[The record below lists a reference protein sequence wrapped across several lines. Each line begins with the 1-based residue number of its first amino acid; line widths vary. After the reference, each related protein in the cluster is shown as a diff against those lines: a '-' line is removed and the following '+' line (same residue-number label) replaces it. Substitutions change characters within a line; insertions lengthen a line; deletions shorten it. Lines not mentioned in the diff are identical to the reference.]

1 MTFHFLEPQT
11 TDGSEK
17 VTEKRIPNAF
27 IDYRNEMMQY
37 NKDNL
42 PMTEFS
48 KLVSQNWRDM
58 PEDKKAE
65 RMRNYQIRRDQR
77 SSNTVNEHAIAVQ
90 KSESSCSIPSV
101 AIQMGERSDSNT
113 SMSVYRFNQ
122 YQPCSNLMNYQH
134 SVDEQ
139 MCENSDFNT
148 LIAAVDQINQC
159 HFFPNATNE
168 ENVVSR
174 HMGENF
180 DFNSSM
186 AEVGQFNLYQTFP
199 YVMNNENDVY
209 DLMSENLDNLSM
221 YQPFS
226 NIMIDEYI
234 LSGQMSES
242 LELNSSMEFN
252 QYQEYQGEYLDYD
265 STMASY
271 YQFNQY
277 QTFPNAR
284 NDEHYVVG
292 QTGESLD
299 LSPSIEFNQY
309 QGEYLDYDPSIA
321 SSYDQFN
328 QYQTSDSIPL
338 ITDMGTIY
346 NCPSVC

>member
-1 MTFHFLEPQT
+1 MNFHFLEPQT

-27 IDYRNEMMQY
+27 IYYRNEMMQY

-48 KLVSQNWRDM
+48 KIVSLLWRNM
-58 PEDKKAE
+58 PEDEKAE
-65 RMRNYQIRRDQR
+65 RIRNYQIRWEQR
-77 SSNTVNEHAIAVQ
+77 YSNTVNEHATAVQ
-90 KSESSCSIPSV
+90 NSKSSCSIPSV

-113 SMSVYRFNQ
+113 SMAVDRFNQ
-122 YQPCSNLMNYQH
+122 YQPCSNVMNYQH
-134 SVDEQ
+134 FVDGQ
-139 MCENSDFNT
+139 MDENSDSNT
-148 LIAAVDQINQC
+148 LIAAVGQFNQC
-159 HFFPNATNE
+159 HFFPNAANE

-174 HMGENF
+174 RMGE
-180 DFNSSM
+180 NSSM

-209 DLMSENLDNLSM
+209 DQMSESLDSNLSM
-221 YQPFS
+221 YQSVS
-226 NIMIDEYI
+226 NTMIDEYS

-252 QYQEYQGEYLDYD
+252 QYQGEYLE
-265 STMASY
+265 SAPLMASY

-284 NDEHYVVG
+284 NDEHYV
-292 QTGESLD
+292 
-299 LSPSIEFNQY
+299 
-309 QGEYLDYDPSIA
+309 A
-321 SSYDQFN
+321 
-328 QYQTSDSIPL
+328 DSIYSFDSRYGNNL
-338 ITDMGTIY
+338 
-346 NCPSVC
+346 